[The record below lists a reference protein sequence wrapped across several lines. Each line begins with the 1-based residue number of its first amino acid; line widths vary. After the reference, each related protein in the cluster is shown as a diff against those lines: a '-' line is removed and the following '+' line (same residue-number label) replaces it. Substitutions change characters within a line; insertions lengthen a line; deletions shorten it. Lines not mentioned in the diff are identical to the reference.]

1 MDEKSIRGGSIMASK
16 ESAVVGTTA
25 LDILEDNVERQNR
38 FQESSLGQFLYYGTA
53 ALQGARIGGSI
64 DKTLGITDYF
74 KDRRAYKETE
84 EGAALYGDRK
94 AFREGFRKHQQRA
107 KQTVDSTKP
116 GEMMYDMYGNEIGLR
131 TNKRFMDKRK
141 VRAYYLNNLKD
152 FKYNPETDSTV
163 QLSPRVSVNEIT
175 VPEALQPIDTQYV
188 NPSPVVNYQTQGMNM
203 QEVEDITSVDQ
214 YGAINVDTTS
224 LYQGMLNNY
233 SGLSPLP
240 PVSMKENK

>member
-1 MDEKSIRGGSIMASK
+1 MSSK
-16 ESAVVGTTA
+16 EAAIAGTTA
-25 LDILEDNVERQNR
+25 LDILEDNVERQNK
-38 FQESSLGQFLYYGTA
+38 FQESSLGQALFYGTA
-53 ALQGARIGGSI
+53 ALQGARIGGAI

-74 KDRRAYKETE
+74 KDRKTYKETD

-107 KQTVDSTKP
+107 KDTVDSAKP
-116 GEMMYDMYGNEIGLR
+116 GEMMYDMYGNEMFER

-152 FKYNPETDSTV
+152 YKYNPETDSTV
-163 QLSPRVSVNEIT
+163 QLSARVRVNEIT
-175 VPEALQPIDTQYV
+175 VPKALQPIDTQYV
-188 NPSPVVNYQTQGMNM
+188 NPSPVINYETQGMNM

-214 YGAINVDTTS
+214 FGVINVDTTS
-224 LYQGMLNNY
+224 LYQGMLGNY

-240 PVSMKENK
+240 PVKKMENK